1 MENKTTNNPI
11 KTFSCGAVKAAIWL
25 NCLEKDGTLVEVHS
39 IRINKSYKDKGDDE
53 WKTTGS
59 LSAEDLPKVA
69 VVAMEAY
76 KFIRVRES
84 EPVNQLPSSGADEVE

>member
-84 EPVNQLPSSGADEVE
+84 EDDS

>member
-1 MENKTTNNPI
+1 MEKTAKKKPNKV
-11 KTFSCGAVKAAIWL
+11 FSCGPVKAAIWL
-25 NCLEKDGTLVEVHS
+25 NCLEKNGTLVEIHS
-39 IRINKSYKDKGDDE
+39 IRINKSYKDKENDE

-76 KFIRVRES
+76 KYIRMRSS
-84 EPVNQLPSSGADEVE
+84 EEDS